1 MELYSDFK
9 YKIDF
14 IREWVGTRY
23 IKHNLYF
30 TPITNNLITQVR
42 IGVLHT
48 QLTNIQNKDG
58 TETTTKTN
66 NIYISDDVRTK
77 KT

>member
-1 MELYSDFK
+1 MELYSDFE
-9 YKIDF
+9 YKVAF
-14 IREWVGTRY
+14 LREWVGTRY

-30 TPITNNLITQVR
+30 TPITNELITQVR
-42 IGVLHT
+42 IGILHS
-48 QLTNIQNKDG
+48 QLKNKQNEDG